1 MAHDGHQ
8 ASRRPDSTTPIFVT
22 LTRRMADRALIYDM
36 DGILIDSEPLW
47 RRAEVACFAEVGLE
61 IEEADCFQTQG
72 MRLDEAV
79 AFWFERSPWTGKSC
93 KDVEWSVLLR
103 MSELI
108 RAEGEA
114 MPGAVSSIDWAA
126 ESDWRLGLASSSSKF
141 LIEAVLD
148 HLEIAERFECT
159 RSAEDEAAGKPH
171 PDVYL
176 SAAREMR
183 IDPGAC
189 VAIEDSAN
197 GVLSALAAGMR
208 CIAIPPPET
217 RDDARFEAASLRLDS
232 LHDLPAAL
240 REMGDR

>member
-1 MAHDGHQ
+1 M
-8 ASRRPDSTTPIFVT
+8 T
-22 LTRRMADRALIYDM
+22 DRALIFDM
-36 DGILIDSEPLW
+36 DGVLIDSEPLW
-47 RRAEVACFAEVGLE
+47 RRAEVQCFGDVGLE
-61 IEEADCFQTQG
+61 IEESDCFQTQG

-79 AFWFERSPWTGKSC
+79 AFWFARSPWTGQSC
-93 KDVEWSVLLR
+93 KDVEWAVLRR

-114 MPGAVSSIDWAA
+114 MPGAVSSIDWASD
-126 ESDWRLGLASSSSKF
+126 SDWRLGLASSSSKF
-141 LIEAVLD
+141 LIETVLD
-148 HLEIAERFECT
+148 HLEIAQRFECT
-159 RSAEDEAAGKPH
+159 RSAEDETAGKPH

-217 RDDARFEAASLRLDS
+217 REDARFDEATLRLDS
-232 LHDLPAAL
+232 LHALPEAL
-240 REMGDR
+240 ADMGEN